1 MVFWD
6 TCLATGIRDII
17 EATEATTE
25 AGAAAA
31 TVEASAGREEH
42 GPGDRGAHQHPQG
55 RELLRVLEAPGEDK
69 ITNTC
74 DLFIS
79 NSFVMCK
86 VTFFRLTKDRINE
99 VKFYHFLFH

>member
-1 MVFWD
+1 MVFWA
-6 TCLATGIRDII
+6 TCLATGIRDIT

-55 RELLRVLEAPGEDK
+55 RELLRVLEAPGEDE

-79 NSFVMCK
+79 NLFVMCE
-86 VTFFRLTKDRINE
+86 VTFFRLTKDRIND
-99 VKFYHFLFH
+99 VS